1 MDPVLK
7 DLDDE
12 ASSYDAVTSANEKD
26 RVTSDIKAR
35 EKVLQPTYLQIAHEF
50 ADLHDRAGRMKAKGV
65 ISEELEWKSS
75 RNFFFWRIKRRLAE
89 DSIIEKMVAATD
101 GAMDYKDAKA
111 RVQSM

>member
-1 MDPVLK
+1 
-7 DLDDE
+7 
-12 ASSYDAVTSANEKD
+12 
-26 RVTSDIKAR
+26 
-35 EKVLQPTYLQIAHEF
+35 
-50 ADLHDRAGRMKAKGV
+50 MKAKGV

-111 RVQSM
+111 RVQSMIPSNSDKEVVAWIEANQGEINGAVKAAKIDHLEENLRGAVAGLSVAEIADILNKLT